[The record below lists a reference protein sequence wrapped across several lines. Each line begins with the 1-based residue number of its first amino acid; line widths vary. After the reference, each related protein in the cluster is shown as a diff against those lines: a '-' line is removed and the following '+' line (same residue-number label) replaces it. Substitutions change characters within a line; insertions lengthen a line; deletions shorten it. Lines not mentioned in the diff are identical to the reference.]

1 MYQADWADNKDFDQ
15 VLISKRMIQDHMPD
29 NVLDALEKVLFN
41 SSESEVPQI
50 KTGDSLPDI
59 STSRDI
65 STNHSEKPP
74 VKLLES
80 DLDFSPL
87 EEATQFSSLAH
98 LNNLIS
104 HDSLETESESIP
116 RHNKD
121 TDTTAGEEEM
131 QRNSFYIDS
140 EQAPLASP
148 EMISESASLCSRNS
162 IYSREYK
169 ALHAKLDFDN
179 NMVNEGETIVVK
191 NDINDCDETERIL
204 QEPSLKSASSDH
216 SKRVKFKLVE
226 DSKVVTNPSPHIS
239 RRISIPKH
247 FHVNF
252 PSS

>member
-1 MYQADWADNKDFDQ
+1 M
-15 VLISKRMIQDHMPD
+15 
-29 NVLDALEKVLFN
+29 
-41 SSESEVPQI
+41 
-50 KTGDSLPDI
+50 
-59 STSRDI
+59 
-65 STNHSEKPP
+65 
-74 VKLLES
+74 
-80 DLDFSPL
+80 DFSPL

-169 ALHAKLDFDN
+169 ALHAKLDFDK

-191 NDINDCDETERIL
+191 NDINDCDETEKIL
-204 QEPSLKSASSDH
+204 QEPSLKSASFDH
-216 SKRVKFKLVE
+216 SKLVKFKLVE

-247 FHVNF
+247 SHVNF
-252 PSS
+252 PSSEKPGETLVKERNVSSFYDSTNKEYYQV